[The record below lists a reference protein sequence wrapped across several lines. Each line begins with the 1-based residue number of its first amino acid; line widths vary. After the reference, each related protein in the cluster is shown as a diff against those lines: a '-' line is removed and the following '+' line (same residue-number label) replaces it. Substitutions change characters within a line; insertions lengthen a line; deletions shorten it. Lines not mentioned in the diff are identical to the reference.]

1 MATTTNYG
9 WTTPDDTALVKD
21 GASAIRTLG
30 SSVDT
35 TTKALNPSTTLGD
48 IEYRSST
55 ANTNTRLGIGSS
67 GQVLTVSGGVPAW
80 GTVAAGGTTILASGS
95 LSGTA
100 TTISSISG
108 SYIDLVLVIIGRV
121 HGTANKAAA
130 MRFNGDTGFNYY
142 TSVTYGNDTGA
153 GIATPPSDWLRT
165 GGDAQATGT
174 SYSQENIWIPN
185 YASTAINKI
194 AHMRSYTSNPSSP
207 TLRHSIGYYAS
218 TSAITSIS
226 IMAESAAT
234 LTGGTYILYGVK

>member
-1 MATTTNYG
+1 MTRARDVSNI
-9 WTTPDDTALVKD
+9 D
-21 GASAIRTLG
+21 GLL
-30 SSVDT
+30 
-35 TTKALNPSTTLGD
+35 TTKGD
-48 IEYRSST
+48 IYAATGAGVVVRQGVGANGTVLT
-55 ANTNTRLGIGSS
+55 ANSALDDGLEWAT
-67 GQVLTVSGGVPAW
+67 P
-80 GTVAAGGTTILASGS
+80 AAGGMTSIASGS

-130 MRFNGDTGFNYY
+130 IRFNGDTGFNYY

-153 GIATPPSDWLRT
+153 GVATPPSDWLRT
-165 GGDAQATGT
+165 GGDAQTTGT

-185 YASTAINKI
+185 YASTAVNKI
-194 AHMRSYTSNPSSP
+194 TQMRSYTSNPSSP
-207 TLRHSIGYYAS
+207 SIRNSMGYYAS